1 MEQLKE
7 KIKVLEELF
16 KKTDIDYDELK
27 NMDLNEKIYED
38 IEKERVINSFLF
50 RYAKIQDSMGA
61 KLFKEILYILK
72 EIDSYAE
79 PMKDILNKMEKLGII
94 KDASIW
100 DKLREIRNDISHEYP
115 LDYEE
120 RLENL
125 KKAMWGYENLKTI
138 FNDIKSYLK
147 KEKILD

>member
-7 KIKVLEELF
+7 KIDMLDELF
-16 KKTDIDYDELK
+16 KKCDIDYQDIK
-27 NMDLNEKIYED
+27 NLNLNEKIYDD
-38 IEKERVINSFLF
+38 IKKERLINSFLF

-61 KLFKEILYILK
+61 KLFREILFALK
-72 EIDSYAE
+72 EIDNYAIA
-79 PMKDILNKMEKLGII
+79 MKDVLNKMEKLHII

-125 KKAMWGYENLKTI
+125 KKAMWGYEKLKEI
-138 FNDIKSYLK
+138 FNDIKDYLK
-147 KEKILD
+147 KENLY

>member
-38 IEKERVINSFLF
+38 IEKERIINSFLF